1 MKAEILEKAKKL
13 LPEGQDEEKLSV
25 WAEDVERY
33 ICAFCGV
40 GEIPKGCETVAARML
55 AAAMEGSVEEGA
67 LKSITRGISAHPTSR
82 GRERG
87 FPILTG
93 GSIPS
98 GSSGGRHEEERR
110 MAFGT

>member
-40 GEIPKGCETVAARML
+40 EEIPEGCETVAARML

-67 LKSITRGISAHPTSR
+67 LKSITRGDFSASYEPGQRAGLSN
-82 GRERG
+82 
-87 FPILTG
+87 FD
-93 GSIPS
+93 
-98 GSSGGRHEEERR
+98 RR
-110 MAFGT
+110 LYPFRKLRWKA

>member
-40 GEIPKGCETVAARML
+40 GEIPEGCETVAARML
-55 AAAMEGSVEEGA
+55 AAAMEG
-67 LKSITRGISAHPTSR
+67 GISAHPTSR

-98 GSSGGRHEEERR
+98 GSSGGRHEEEGR